1 MFKANDPSSS
11 FSSGL
16 KRCVV
21 KPLISSISPVVGK
34 YTPENSSLDE
44 KRVLGESDL
53 GFCKTRRDDKTSTH
67 SKKLMAEGDEDMPN
81 SSKKTK
87 REGVKTNPGKSCPVN
102 LLNSNMICSQGTPSS
117 LNKVLSNML
126 GSLRSCLL

>member
-16 KRCVV
+16 KSCVV
-21 KPLISSISPVVGK
+21 KPLISSSSPAVGK
-34 YTPENSSLDE
+34 YTTENSSLDE
-44 KRVLGESDL
+44 KGVLGESDL
-53 GFCKTRRDDKTSTH
+53 GICKTQRDDKTSTH
-67 SKKLMAEGDEDMPN
+67 SKKLMTEGDEDMPN

-87 REGVKTNPGKSCPVN
+87 REGVKINPGKSCFVN

-126 GSLRSCLL
+126 GSLRSRLL

>member
-1 MFKANDPSSS
+1 MLKNEGEAMAVCPSEVTQTPEQVRVFKANDPSSS

-21 KPLISSISPVVGK
+21 KPLISSSSPVVGK

-53 GFCKTRRDDKTSTH
+53 GFCKTQRDAKNINTLKEIDDR
-67 SKKLMAEGDEDMPN
+67 G
-81 SSKKTK
+81 
-87 REGVKTNPGKSCPVN
+87 R
-102 LLNSNMICSQGTPSS
+102 
-117 LNKVLSNML
+117 
-126 GSLRSCLL
+126 